1 MEKFDLILPL
11 SGLLHSLDRL
21 LSTSKVLDTSRTF
34 PLIKNNSLS
43 GIRVVD
49 LGFECALTL
58 VLLKFHINCGAIGI
72 GFDLFHVF
80 AKLKQVIALVSS
92 LRHQIFAP
100 QFYLG
105 RRVIRALICNRSC
118 LLIIDV
124 HGGTCSGCSSWKL
137 ISRWTL
143 ISRIFLWLRT
153 LESPN
158 LWAERAVSHLF

>member
-1 MEKFDLILPL
+1 MEKLDLILPL

-34 PLIKNNSLS
+34 PPFIKNNRLT

-80 AKLKQVIALVSS
+80 A
-92 LRHQIFAP
+92 
-100 QFYLG
+100 
-105 RRVIRALICNRSC
+105 
-118 LLIIDV
+118 
-124 HGGTCSGCSSWKL
+124 
-137 ISRWTL
+137 
-143 ISRIFLWLRT
+143 
-153 LESPN
+153 
-158 LWAERAVSHLF
+158 